1 MEEFMQSYAHIAELR
16 QWMCGTTDEVYD
28 FSAQRIID
36 EVKCKEEFYVQ
47 KYYSHEEITANTGT

>member
-1 MEEFMQSYAHIAELR
+1 
-16 QWMCGTTDEVYD
+16 MCGTTDEVYD